1 MCFSTI
7 VFKDGKPNRQ
17 AELLACTSSINWTCR
32 AKQFSRGSLDLDWSN
47 SSKREQKIYRVRM
60 LLCACRFTN
69 RLLGI
74 CVEWQEVQITA
85 LTFPSFVSVCFLL
98 LWWPG
103 VADFFTTV
111 RKVFHPT
118 FIHLSYFLHILRNS
132 SATSKTSKWTLRLK
146 VVVTT
151 GWIPFLVREGLSWS
165 APRSEDVGMNDLDS
179 SVCWHLFSFV
189 TLSHV
194 KVVFSDPETKAETK
208 LVRFVV
214 VVVVVADDD
223 VVAIPP
229 SHPTTLS

>member
-32 AKQFSRGSLDLDWSN
+32 AKQFSRGSSKNRSLDLDWSN

-85 LTFPSFVSVCFLL
+85 LTFASFVSVCFLL

-103 VADFFTTV
+103 VADVFYYCKESLSPYIYSPQLLFAYFAKLFRDEQNKQMDVEVEGGSNNGVDSIPCAGGLVVKRTQVRRCWYEWSGLISLLAFIFFC
-111 RKVFHPT
+111 
-118 FIHLSYFLHILRNS
+118 HI
-132 SATSKTSKWTLRLK
+132 
-146 VVVTT
+146 VTCK
-151 GWIPFLVREGLSWS
+151 GCI
-165 APRSEDVGMNDLDS
+165 
-179 SVCWHLFSFV
+179 
-189 TLSHV
+189 
-194 KVVFSDPETKAETK
+194 
-208 LVRFVV
+208 
-214 VVVVVADDD
+214 
-223 VVAIPP
+223 
-229 SHPTTLS
+229 